1 MTEKYNSRKWI
12 AFCWFMG
19 LVTLAIILAFVCMF
33 MHYDYPEVIVDILV
47 LSGFITAGY
56 CGINVLN
63 KKVTNMVPPEPT
75 EKSTED
81 KGEED
86 EHSASSLYSQIIES
100 TDNEEV
106 KKVLTE
112 IMNDEIQHIWR
123 LTDLVMLLDKNW
135 ETQLKAAEKEGEN
148 EWINF

>member
-1 MTEKYNSRKWI
+1 MALVKTDGTKESFEITSDSQLVRVLQGAI
-12 AFCWFMG
+12 A
-19 LVTLAIILAFVCMF
+19 
-33 MHYDYPEVIVDILV
+33 
-47 LSGFITAGY
+47 
-56 CGINVLN
+56 
-63 KKVTNMVPPEPT
+63 
-75 EKSTED
+75 
-81 KGEED
+81 D

-135 ETQLKAAEKEGEN
+135 ETQLKAAEKEGET
-148 EWINF
+148 E

>member
-1 MTEKYNSRKWI
+1 MALVKTDGTKESFEITSDSQLVRVLQGAI
-12 AFCWFMG
+12 A
-19 LVTLAIILAFVCMF
+19 
-33 MHYDYPEVIVDILV
+33 
-47 LSGFITAGY
+47 
-56 CGINVLN
+56 
-63 KKVTNMVPPEPT
+63 
-75 EKSTED
+75 
-81 KGEED
+81 D

-135 ETQLKAAEKEGEN
+135 EIQLKAAEKEDEN
-148 EWINF
+148 V

>member
-1 MTEKYNSRKWI
+1 MALVKTDGTKESFEITSDSQLVRVLQGAI
-12 AFCWFMG
+12 A
-19 LVTLAIILAFVCMF
+19 
-33 MHYDYPEVIVDILV
+33 
-47 LSGFITAGY
+47 
-56 CGINVLN
+56 
-63 KKVTNMVPPEPT
+63 
-75 EKSTED
+75 
-81 KGEED
+81 D

-123 LTDLVMLLDKNW
+123 LTDLIMLLDKNW

-148 EWINF
+148 E

>member
-1 MTEKYNSRKWI
+1 MALVKTDGTKESFEITSDLQLVRVLQGAI
-12 AFCWFMG
+12 A
-19 LVTLAIILAFVCMF
+19 
-33 MHYDYPEVIVDILV
+33 
-47 LSGFITAGY
+47 
-56 CGINVLN
+56 
-63 KKVTNMVPPEPT
+63 
-75 EKSTED
+75 
-81 KGEED
+81 D

-135 ETQLKAAEKEGEN
+135 EIQLKAAEKEDEN
-148 EWINF
+148 V

>member
-1 MTEKYNSRKWI
+1 MALVKTDGTKESFEITSDSQLVRVLQGAI
-12 AFCWFMG
+12 A
-19 LVTLAIILAFVCMF
+19 
-33 MHYDYPEVIVDILV
+33 D
-47 LSGFITAGY
+47 
-56 CGINVLN
+56 
-63 KKVTNMVPPEPT
+63 EP
-75 EKSTED
+75 
-81 KGEED
+81 
-86 EHSASSLYSQIIES
+86 SASSLYSQIIES

-148 EWINF
+148 E

>member
-1 MTEKYNSRKWI
+1 MALVKTDGTKESFEIKSDSQLVRVLQGAI
-12 AFCWFMG
+12 A
-19 LVTLAIILAFVCMF
+19 
-33 MHYDYPEVIVDILV
+33 
-47 LSGFITAGY
+47 
-56 CGINVLN
+56 
-63 KKVTNMVPPEPT
+63 
-75 EKSTED
+75 
-81 KGEED
+81 D

-148 EWINF
+148 E

>member
-1 MTEKYNSRKWI
+1 MALVKTDGTKESFEITSDSQLVRVLQGAI
-12 AFCWFMG
+12 A
-19 LVTLAIILAFVCMF
+19 
-33 MHYDYPEVIVDILV
+33 
-47 LSGFITAGY
+47 
-56 CGINVLN
+56 
-63 KKVTNMVPPEPT
+63 
-75 EKSTED
+75 
-81 KGEED
+81 D

-135 ETQLKAAEKEGEN
+135 EIQLKAAEKEVEN
-148 EWINF
+148 E

>member
-1 MTEKYNSRKWI
+1 MALVKTDGTKESFEITSDSQLVRVLQGAI
-12 AFCWFMG
+12 A
-19 LVTLAIILAFVCMF
+19 
-33 MHYDYPEVIVDILV
+33 
-47 LSGFITAGY
+47 
-56 CGINVLN
+56 
-63 KKVTNMVPPEPT
+63 
-75 EKSTED
+75 
-81 KGEED
+81 D

-106 KKVLTE
+106 RKVLTE

-148 EWINF
+148 E

>member
-1 MTEKYNSRKWI
+1 MALVKTDGTKESFEITSDSQLVRVLQGAI
-12 AFCWFMG
+12 A
-19 LVTLAIILAFVCMF
+19 
-33 MHYDYPEVIVDILV
+33 
-47 LSGFITAGY
+47 
-56 CGINVLN
+56 
-63 KKVTNMVPPEPT
+63 
-75 EKSTED
+75 
-81 KGEED
+81 D

-112 IMNDEIQHIWR
+112 IMNDEIQHMWR

-148 EWINF
+148 E